1 MNTARDD
8 LTERLAEGAMEER
21 LERDARRLLAPFDH
35 HALAT
40 RLGAEVRRRRLQ
52 RCSMAA
58 AAAVMLA
65 GGFVF
70 WSMRDRTAPV
80 EPTVAAQR
88 PAAPDAVK
96 VTKSRRIAHP
106 PVTTLDA
113 PGENIQLTTDAN
125 SHAIEPHL
133 AGPADSGI
141 YSEIDL
147 PVVGIPFVIEPAEG
161 SGQQPVFGIYVP
173 GGVRSLD
180 AVDLSPAE
188 QRAVYRVLGIQDV
201 STDSNTL

>member
-8 LTERLAEGAMEER
+8 LSDRLVEGAMEER

-35 HALAT
+35 HALTA
-40 RLGAEVRRRRLQ
+40 RLGAEARRRRRQ
-52 RCSMAA
+52 RCSIA

-65 GGFVF
+65 GGFGF
-70 WSMRDRTAPV
+70 WSIRDRTAPA
-80 EPTVAAQR
+80 EPSVAAHQ
-88 PAAPDAVK
+88 PIAPEAVK
-96 VTKSRRIAHP
+96 VTKSRRVAHS
-106 PVTTLDA
+106 PVTTHDP

-125 SHAIEPHL
+125 SETTEPHL
-133 AGPADSGI
+133 AGPADSGV
-141 YSEIDL
+141 YSEADL

-161 SGQQPVFGIYVP
+161 SGRQPVFGIYVP
-173 GGVRSLD
+173 GGVQPLD

-201 STDSNTL
+201 SNDSNTL